1 MGKPTPAPAYRDDA
15 NADAL
20 SMHTTRS
27 DYEYDDVP
35 QISEQPPTYSDSV
48 TGEGSTAVPPHERS
62 AVGNNTPNY
71 SDQYAVIE
79 RSGRYYAFGKPIN
92 RHAVTIRMDERLNE
106 PGNLYNYINDYLRLL
121 PPRPVVQIHGYHMQ
135 TVRKGD
141 KKERKQVT
149 DFDVLLS
156 LQHFLGKPLD
166 PTWWEARTV
175 ENGEKALRGGFRKTR
190 VKGYQR
196 ELEVGETKPD
206 LQDWCNE
213 YCTSPS
219 KLKIFRVSRTIS
231 GLDEA
236 LIRQRIEALIRS
248 TNYRGHILISFPLE
262 ERAVDIYSPHAV
274 NRWRTTTWIRW
285 VFYLSFLWIFTW
297 PLLYL
302 LTARWSVYSV
312 NWAFSLPPAN
322 PNDPQDRK
330 RYATLSEEQWFA
342 KHRNL
347 IRRLVIDGHQGDAS
361 QLDLEDEL
369 EDGRNARFESSN
381 PHVNQAVGFVQAG
394 MAGWNALQRGLGGDP
409 DGWGGDR

>member
-1 MGKPTPAPAYRDDA
+1 MGKPAAPPYRDEPEDA
-15 NADAL
+15 V
-20 SMHTTRS
+20 SMHTTRG

-35 QISEQPPTYSDSV
+35 QVIEQPPTYSDSV
-48 TGEGSTAVPPHERS
+48 SGEIPAAALQNAEPIPR
-62 AVGNNTPNY
+62 NNIPNY

-92 RHAVTIRMDERLNE
+92 RHAVTIRMDERLND
-106 PGNLYNYINDYLRLL
+106 PDNLYSYVNDYLRLL

-135 TVRKGD
+135 TVRRGD
-141 KKERKQVT
+141 KKEKKQVV
-149 DFDVLLS
+149 DFDILLS

-166 PTWWEARTV
+166 PTWWEEHTV
-175 ENGEKALRGGFRKTR
+175 ENGENALRGSFRKTR
-190 VKGYQR
+190 AKGYQR

-206 LQDWCNE
+206 LYEWCKE
-213 YCTSPS
+213 YCASPS
-219 KLKIFRVSRTIS
+219 KLKVFRVSRTIS

-236 LIRQRIEALIRS
+236 LVRQRIEALIRS

-262 ERAVDIYSPHAV
+262 ERAVDIYSLHAV

-285 VFYLSFLWIFTW
+285 VFYLTFLWIFSW
-297 PLLYL
+297 PLLYF
-302 LTARWSVYSV
+302 LTRRWSVYSV

-322 PNDPQDRK
+322 PNDPQGRK
-330 RYATLSEEQWFA
+330 RYATVSEDQWFA
-342 KHRNL
+342 RHKML
-347 IRRLVIDGHQGDAS
+347 IRRLVLNGHQGDAS

-369 EDGRNARFESSN
+369 EDGRNARFQSGN

-409 DGWGGDR
+409 DGWGGDC